1 VLFTVGTKLPEAS
14 IWRLQAPIWPDIEAE
29 YLSLEW
35 IETQHSAAVN
45 APGIFA
51 EDGLA
56 ALALLLMHNY
66 CSGVNQESET
76 A

>member
-14 IWRLQAPIWPDIEAE
+14 IWRLQAPVWPGIKAE
-29 YLSLEW
+29 YFSLEW
-35 IETQHSAAVN
+35 IETQYSAAID
-45 APGIFA
+45 ALGIFA